1 MPISFFLIQI
11 KRSLL
16 IKVTIGL
23 LFINKP
29 YDNRFIED
37 P

>member
-1 MPISFFLIQI
+1 MPKSFFLIQI

-16 IKVTIGL
+16 IKVTIRL

-29 YDNRFIED
+29 YNYKFIED